1 MKKILGFIIL
11 ILIGTVLVAAGTQ
24 RPHKKYRH
32 VRTNKKAWARQDAT
46 SDTLTIDEYSPKVW
60 VSWDSILIC
69 TDVTYND
76 VEVDITNQLHDYAV
90 IKFHYSFERLTPEL
104 DERIDIST
112 WDDGIYMIR
121 IYMKYNPE
129 VCMYGYFAK
138 GDQYEDEAET
148 LNDEISAVTTVL
160 EDRTG
165 LHDNAIYDLQGHRVA
180 PQHMIESH
188 IYYIQNG
195 KKFRK

>member
-165 LHDNAIYDLQGHRVA
+165 LHDNAIYDLRGHRVA

-188 IYYIQNG
+188 IYIQNG

>member
-1 MKKILGFIIL
+1 MKKILGFIIV

-24 RPHKKYRH
+24 RHNKKYRH
-32 VRTNKKAWARQDAT
+32 VRTNKKAWARLDAT
-46 SDTLTIDEYSPKVW
+46 CDTLSIDEYAPEVW

-76 VEVDITNQLHDYAV
+76 VEVGITDQLHDYAV
-90 IKFHYSFERLTPEL
+90 INHYSFEQLTPEL

-121 IYMKYNPE
+121 IYMKYAPA

-138 GDQYEDEAET
+138 GVQYEAEAET
-148 LNDEISAVTTVL
+148 LNDEISSVTTVA

-165 LHDNAIYDLQGHRVA
+165 LHDNTIYDLQGQRVA
-180 PQHMIESH
+180 PQHMIEGH
-188 IYYIQNG
+188 IYIQNG
-195 KKFRK
+195 RKFRK

>member
-11 ILIGTVLVAAGTQ
+11 ILIGTVLVAAGSQ
-24 RPHKKYRH
+24 RPNKKYRH

-46 SDTLTIDEYSPKVW
+46 CDTLSIDEYAPEVW

-69 TDVTYND
+69 SDVTYND
-76 VEVDITNQLHDYAV
+76 VEVSITDQLHDYAV
-90 IKFHYSFERLTPEL
+90 INHYSFEQLTPEL
-104 DERIDIST
+104 NERIDIST

-121 IYMKYNPE
+121 IYMKYDPE

-138 GDQYEDEAET
+138 GEHYEAEVET
-148 LNDEISAVTTVL
+148 LNDEITAVTTVV

-165 LHDNAIYDLQGHRVA
+165 LHDNAIYDLQGHRVT
-180 PQHMIESH
+180 PQHMIEGQ
-188 IYYIQNG
+188 IYIQNG
-195 KKFRK
+195 RKFRK

>member
-1 MKKILGFIIL
+1 MRKIIGFIIL

-46 SDTLTIDEYSPKVW
+46 SDTLSIDECAPEVW

-76 VEVDITNQLHDYAV
+76 VEVDITDQLHDYAV
-90 IKFHYSFERLTPEL
+90 IKHYSFEQLTPEL
-104 DERIDIST
+104 DERIDISK
-112 WDDGIYMIR
+112 WDDGIYIIR
-121 IYMKYNPE
+121 IYMKYDPE
-129 VCMYGYFAK
+129 VFMYGYFAK
-138 GDQYEDEAET
+138 GVQYEAEVET
-148 LNDEISAVTTVL
+148 LNDEISAVTTVV

-165 LHDNAIYDLQGHRVA
+165 LHDNTLYDLQGHHVA
-180 PQHMIESH
+180 PQHLIEGQ
-188 IYYIQNG
+188 IYIQNG
-195 KKFRK
+195 RKYRK

>member
-46 SDTLTIDEYSPKVW
+46 SDTLSIEEYAPEVW
-60 VSWDSILIC
+60 FSWDSILIC

-76 VEVDITNQLHDYAV
+76 VEVDITDQLHDYAV
-90 IKFHYSFERLTPEL
+90 IKHYSFEQLTPEL
-104 DERIDIST
+104 DERIDISK
-112 WDDGIYMIR
+112 WDDGIYIIR
-121 IYMKYNPE
+121 IYMKYDPE
-129 VCMYGYFAK
+129 VFMYGYFAK
-138 GDQYEDEAET
+138 GVQYEAEVET
-148 LNDEISAVTTVL
+148 LNDEISAVTTVV

-165 LHDNAIYDLQGHRVA
+165 LHDNTLYDLQGHHVA
-180 PQHMIESH
+180 PQHLIEGQ
-188 IYYIQNG
+188 IYIQNG
-195 KKFRK
+195 RKFRK

>member
-24 RPHKKYRH
+24 RPNKKYRH
-32 VRTNKKAWARQDAT
+32 VRTNKKAWAKQDAT
-46 SDTLTIDEYSPKVW
+46 SDTLSIDEYAPEVW

-76 VEVDITNQLHDYAV
+76 VEVSITDHLHDYAV
-90 IKFHYSFERLTPEL
+90 INYYSFEQLTPEL
-104 DERIDIST
+104 DERIDISA

-121 IYMKYNPE
+121 IYMKYDPE

-138 GDQYEDEAET
+138 GEQYEDEAET
-148 LNDEISAVTTVL
+148 LNDEISAVTTVV

-180 PQHMIESH
+180 PQHMIEGQ
-188 IYYIQNG
+188 IYIQNG
-195 KKFRK
+195 RKFRK

>member
-11 ILIGTVLVAAGTQ
+11 ILIGTILVAAGTQ
-24 RPHKKYRH
+24 RPNKKYRH
-32 VRTNKKAWARQDAT
+32 VRTNKKAWARIDAT
-46 SDTLTIDEYSPKVW
+46 SDTLSIDEYAPEVW
-60 VSWDSILIC
+60 VSCDSILIY
-69 TDVTYND
+69 TNVTYND
-76 VEVDITNQLHDYAV
+76 VEVDITDQLHDYAV
-90 IKFHYSFERLTPEL
+90 IKHYSFEQLTPEL

-121 IYMKYNPE
+121 IYMKYDPE

-138 GDQYEDEAET
+138 GEQYEAEVEA
-148 LNDEISAVTTVL
+148 LNDEISSVTTVV

-180 PQHMIESH
+180 PQHMTEGQI
-188 IYYIQNG
+188 YIQNG
-195 KKFRK
+195 RKFRK

>member
-11 ILIGTVLVAAGTQ
+11 ILIGTVLVAAGSQ
-24 RPHKKYRH
+24 RPNKKNRH

-46 SDTLTIDEYSPKVW
+46 CDTLSIDEYAPEVW

-69 TDVTYND
+69 SDVTYND
-76 VEVDITNQLHDYAV
+76 VEVSITDQLHDYAV
-90 IKFHYSFERLTPEL
+90 IKHYSFEQLTPEL

-121 IYMKYNPE
+121 IYMKYDPE

-138 GDQYEDEAET
+138 GEQYEAEVET
-148 LNDEISAVTTVL
+148 LNDVISAVTTVV
-160 EDRTG
+160 EDCTG
-165 LHDNAIYDLQGHRVA
+165 LHDDAIYDLQGHRVA
-180 PQHMIESH
+180 PQHMIEGQ
-188 IYYIQNG
+188 IYIQNG
-195 KKFRK
+195 RKLRK

>member
-1 MKKILGFIIL
+1 MKKVLGFIIL

-112 WDDGIYMIR
+112 WDDRIYMIR

-188 IYYIQNG
+188 IYIQNG

>member
-11 ILIGTVLVAAGTQ
+11 ILIGTILVAAGTQ
-24 RPHKKYRH
+24 RPNKKYRH
-32 VRTNKKAWARQDAT
+32 VRTNKKAWARLDAT
-46 SDTLTIDEYSPKVW
+46 SDTLSIDEYAPEVW

-76 VEVDITNQLHDYAV
+76 VEVGITDQLHDYAV
-90 IKFHYSFERLTPEL
+90 IKHDSFEQLTPEL

-121 IYMKYNPE
+121 IYMKYDPE

-138 GDQYEDEAET
+138 GEQYEAEAEA
-148 LNDEISAVTTVL
+148 LNDEISSATTVV

-180 PQHMIESH
+180 PQHIIEGQ
-188 IYYIQNG
+188 IYIQNG
-195 KKFRK
+195 RKFRK

>member
-1 MKKILGFIIL
+1 MKKILGFIIV

-24 RPHKKYRH
+24 RPNKKYRP

-46 SDTLTIDEYSPKVW
+46 SDTLSIDDEYAPEVW

-76 VEVDITNQLHDYAV
+76 VEVGIADHLHDYDV
-90 IKFHYSFERLTPEL
+90 INYYSFEQLTPEI

-121 IYMKYNPE
+121 IYMKYDPK

-138 GDQYEDEAET
+138 GEQYEAEVET
-148 LNDEISAVTTVL
+148 LNDVISAVTTVV
-160 EDRTG
+160 EDCTG
-165 LHDNAIYDLQGHRVA
+165 LHDDAIYDLQGHRVA
-180 PQHMIESH
+180 PQHMIEGQ
-188 IYYIQNG
+188 IYIQNG
-195 KKFRK
+195 RKFRK

>member
-165 LHDNAIYDLQGHRVA
+165 LHDNAIYDLQGHCVA

-188 IYYIQNG
+188 IYIQNG

>member
-188 IYYIQNG
+188 IYIQNG